1 MSPSSKKEKVEEL
14 SYEAA
19 FTELEKIVA
28 ALEGESRP
36 LDESINLYERG
47 QALAKHCAALLEKAE
62 LKVRQLSGVGLE
74 DFEPEA

>member
-19 FTELEKIVA
+19 FTELETIVA

-36 LDESINLYERG
+36 LDESINMYERG
-47 QALAKHCAALLEKAE
+47 QALAKHCTDLLEKAE
-62 LKVRQLSGVGLE
+62 LKVRQLSGDGLV
-74 DFEPEA
+74 DFEAEA

>member
-1 MSPSSKKEKVEEL
+1 MSPSSKKVEEL

-36 LDESINLYERG
+36 LDESISLYERG

-62 LKVRQLSGVGLE
+62 LKVRQFSGDELV
-74 DFEPEA
+74 DFEEEA